1 MEFTLPAKTRSVLG
15 KKVKLLRNS
24 GLIPINLYGKGI
36 ENQSLEADAKQ
47 FNKIF
52 HDAGVSSLIS
62 LIIENQKPIKVLFK
76 EPQMHYMTGTLTRV
90 DMYQVNMKEKIR
102 TELPI
107 EYIGESIAV
116 TENEG
121 KLVTSLDKIE
131 VECLPDDLVQH
142 IEVDI
147 SKLTE
152 FDQAVHVSE
161 LNIPAGIEVLT
172 DPELVVCVVQ
182 APLSEEELAA
192 QLAEDEKTEE
202 EAVAEVEVDEK
213 KAEDEEGESAENKAE
228 DHSVKSET

>member
-1 MEFTLPAKTRSVLG
+1 MELKLEAKKRTILG
-15 KKVKLLRNS
+15 KQVKNVRSEGKV
-24 GLIPINLYGKGI
+24 PANLYGNGI
-36 ENQSLEADAKQ
+36 ENISLEINEKDL
-47 FNKIF
+47 NKIF
-52 HDAGVSSLIS
+52 DEAGVSSLVNVVIDG
-62 LIIENQKPIKVLFK
+62 QKPIKVLFK
-76 EPQMHYMTGTLTRV
+76 EPQIHALNGKLLHI

-102 TELPI
+102 TEIPI
-107 EYIGESIAV
+107 EFVGESIAV

-121 KLVTSLDKIE
+121 KLVTSLDEIE

-152 FDQAVHVSE
+152 FDAAIHVSE
-161 LNIPAGIEVLT
+161 LTIPAGIEVLT

-192 QLAEDEKTEE
+192 ELAEDEKTEE

-213 KAEDEEGESAENKAE
+213 KADDEEGAEADGTSVE
-228 DHSVKSET
+228 DNKSE